1 MVDLAMLQVVRDLV
15 AIFGVIAG
23 FTYYVMAV
31 RNANI
36 SRKTQAVLD
45 LRDILFSLET
55 NRQLI
60 ELLNMT
66 WEDFEDFQRKYDST
80 VNPDN
85 FAKRRMVFIRFEG
98 MGYMLYQ
105 GLVDIDKIYNLIGS
119 YVILQLWQ
127 KFEPIIKEQR
137 RFYNEPHWSRWWEYL
152 ASEISKKR
160 AELGLPENI
169 TDPDVYK
176 TEY

>member
-1 MVDLAMLQVVRDLV
+1 MIELSVIRDIV

-31 RNANI
+31 RNASI
-36 SRKTQAVLD
+36 ARKTQAVLD
-45 LRDILFSLET
+45 LRNTLYSLET

-60 ELLNMT
+60 ELLSMT

-85 FAKRRMVFIRFEG
+85 FAKRRMAFMRFEG
-98 MGYMLYQ
+98 MGYMLHL
-105 GLVDIDKIYNLIGS
+105 GLVDIDTIYNMIGS
-119 YVILQLWQ
+119 FAILQLWQ
-127 KFEPIIKEQR
+127 KYEPILKEQR
-137 RFYNEPHWSRWWEYL
+137 KFYNEPHWYRWWEYL

-160 AELGLPENI
+160 VELGLPKNI
-169 TDPDVYK
+169 TDLDVYT
-176 TEY
+176 TEH

>member
-1 MVDLAMLQVVRDLV
+1 MIELSVIRDLV

-23 FTYYVMAV
+23 FTYYIIAV
-31 RNANI
+31 RNAGI
-36 SRKTQAVLD
+36 SRKTQVVLD
-45 LRDILFSLET
+45 LRNSLYSLET

-60 ELLNMT
+60 ELLSMT
-66 WEDFEDFQRKYDST
+66 WEDFQDFQRKYDST

-85 FAKRRMVFIRFEG
+85 FAKRRMMWIRFEG
-98 MGYMLYQ
+98 MGYMLRQ
-105 GLVDIDKIYNLIGS
+105 GLVDIDTIYNLIGS
-119 YVILQLWQ
+119 FAILRLWQ
-127 KFEPIIKEQR
+127 KYEPIIKEQR
-137 RFYNEPHWSRWWEYL
+137 KFYDEPHWYRWWEYL

-169 TDPDVYK
+169 TDPDVYT